1 MATGNHRA
9 SRIPASESATVL
21 CVSPFEGDHVFLEQ
35 AFRNSTLKVQAVR
48 SSREA
53 LDVMSSSM
61 VAVVLC
67 EESLPEG
74 DRKGMLADVVSMPDG
89 PVLIVT
95 SRLADDIL
103 WAEVLSMGAYD
114 LLMKPFDATEVFRV
128 VSLAWRH
135 WKENWEKARAGYQA
149 LGTAAARANPV

>member
-1 MATGNHRA
+1 MATGNHRT
-9 SRIPASESATVL
+9 SRLPASDSATVL
-21 CVSPFEGDHVFLEQ
+21 CVSPFEADHAFLER
-35 AFRNSTLKVQAVR
+35 AFRNSALKVQAVR

-53 LDVMSSSM
+53 LDLLSSSK

-67 EESLPEG
+67 EESLPDG
-74 DRKGMLADVVSMPDG
+74 NWKGMLADVASMPDG

-103 WAEVLSMGAYD
+103 WAEVLSLGAYD

-135 WKENWEKARAGYQA
+135 WKENWEKARAGHQA
-149 LGTAAARANPV
+149 LGTATARANPA